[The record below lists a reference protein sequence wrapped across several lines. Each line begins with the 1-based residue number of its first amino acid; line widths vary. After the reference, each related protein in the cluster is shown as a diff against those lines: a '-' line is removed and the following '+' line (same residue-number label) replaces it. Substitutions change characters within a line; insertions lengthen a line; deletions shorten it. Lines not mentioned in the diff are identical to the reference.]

1 LFLALI
7 AVILVWAARS
17 PLPNDDVPATLRN
30 GMVRVVFLA
39 LSAGLL
45 LWLSRN
51 PPANWARFL
60 PLAWIVVAWLDVF
73 THMPPQNPAVEPW
86 LYTPGLART
95 QLALQPAPAL
105 GGSRVMV
112 SPTAEVGLT
121 GFTMSN
127 PGTNYLLKRLAY
139 FADCNL
145 LDAVPKVNGFF
156 SLYPREGGELNSIIY
171 SSTNA
176 AFPRLADFMGA
187 AHITAPDR
195 FFDWVPRPG
204 ALPLVIAGQRPVYL
218 EDAEA
223 VQAIL
228 SSEFKP
234 QELVVLPPAARS
246 LVTVTNRGAARVLLT
261 RFENSRVEFEVE
273 AAEASLVTVSQTYYH
288 RWRASIDG
296 QPAPLFRANYAFQAL
311 QVPGGK
317 HTVRL
322 VYRDDALM
330 AGAGTTAVSLLA
342 CLVFWFRN
350 NRRPRQGRAVPGPLH
365 SFGIVPAASR
375 GRLARRR

>member
-1 LFLALI
+1 
-7 AVILVWAARS
+7 
-17 PLPNDDVPATLRN
+17 
-30 GMVRVVFLA
+30 
-39 LSAGLL
+39 
-45 LWLSRN
+45 
-51 PPANWARFL
+51 
-60 PLAWIVVAWLDVF
+60 LDVF
-73 THMPPQNPAVEPW
+73 THMPTQNPAVEPW

-95 QLALQPAPAL
+95 QLAMQPAPAL

-145 LDAVPKVNGFF
+145 LDGVPKVNGFF
-156 SLYPREGGELNSIIY
+156 SLYPREGGELTSIIY

-218 EDAEA
+218 GDAEA

-246 LVTVTNRGAARVLLT
+246 LVTVTNPGAARVLRT

-330 AGAGTTAVSLLA
+330 VGAVTTALSLLA

-350 NRRPRQGRAVPGPLH
+350 KRRPR
-365 SFGIVPAASR
+365 
-375 GRLARRR
+375 